1 MKRKEIHSAD
11 GLLSVPFDHVTH
23 ACMTGSIHALL
34 QYLLLFDYDTVARH
48 TCYFLGYGVS
58 PELSAHLPAYYFKTK
73 QTGTV
78 LTPSRWLDKIS
89 IRLRRNSNYP
99 FLKHSKIF
107 AMDVGFVPPLIGS
120 QPYALLSD
128 GPLGI
133 SQNMQPSSAEYQ
145 RQIKKKHTLQG
156 RLEEL
161 LYGPVAVFGW
171 GNNPQCREFYLTE
184 ENPNAVVLQ
193 GKPVHIRS
201 LRHMWESASDET
213 RQLVLNVYGID
224 DSDIALLNSKRYIF
238 LTQPFTR
245 DRTLT
250 DDEYHHLLQ
259 RIFSHYDTSQMLLKL
274 HPRDKFDY
282 QKHFPGIAVYDK
294 KVNMQLL
301 VLLGATVERAI
312 TICSSSV
319 NSFPENVTVD
329 WFGPDIHPKLKAF
342 FGQMVPPYRSYNQVS
357 L

>member
-1 MKRKEIHSAD
+1 MKRKEIVSAD
-11 GLLSVPFDHVTH
+11 GLLSVPFDDVTH

-34 QYLLLFDYDTVARH
+34 QYLMLFDYDIVAKH

-58 PELSAHLPAYYFKTK
+58 PEVSAHLPAYYFNTK

-78 LTPSRWLDKIS
+78 LTPSRWFDKIS
-89 IRLRRNSNYP
+89 MRLGRNRNYP
-99 FLKHSKIF
+99 FLKKSEIF
-107 AMDVGFVPPLIGS
+107 AMDVGFVPPLIGK

-133 SQNMQPSSAEYQ
+133 SQNMQVTSAEYQ
-145 RQIKKKHTLQG
+145 RQIKKKHSLQG

-184 ENPNAVVLQ
+184 ENNAVVLE
-193 GKPVHIRS
+193 GKPVHVRS
-201 LRHMWESASDET
+201 LRQMWESASRET

-224 DSDIALLNSKRYIF
+224 DNDIRLLNSKRYMF

-250 DDEYHHLLQ
+250 DEEYCHLLQ
-259 RIFSHYDTSQMLLKL
+259 RVFSHYDTSQLLLKL
-274 HPRDKFDY
+274 HPRDNFDY
-282 QKHFPGIAVYDK
+282 QKYFPDITVYDK

-319 NSFPENVTVD
+319 NSFPESVPVD
-329 WFGPDIHPKLKAF
+329 WFGVDIHPKLKSF
-342 FGQMVPPYRSYNQVS
+342 FGEMVPPYRSYNQVS